1 MTKGRLL
8 YIGNKVLQRKRDE
21 EAEMTS
27 SSCFSVFLFFMGTMD
42 YRHLFRDAN
51 REKWKN
57 RDCSCSGKNSPRVS
71 SDYQI
76 VRCDISGDVCDV
88 CDVL

>member
-27 SSCFSVFLFFMGTMD
+27 SSCFSVFLFLWELWFTVI
-42 YRHLFRDAN
+42 YFATQI
-51 REKWKN
+51 
-57 RDCSCSGKNSPRVS
+57 GKNGK
-71 SDYQI
+71 I
-76 VRCDISGDVCDV
+76 GT
-88 CDVL
+88 VLALARTVPEFPLIIR